1 MAENASQQ
9 QQTAP
14 NTSDLTGTSVG
25 RFAILQRLG
34 SGGME
39 MSIARTTPSSIAIAL
54 KRITRVGND
63 SYRQRLWT
71 RLASPRLSSA
81 HIAAVY
87 DVLEE
92 QGELFLVMEYV
103 EGETLRKS
111 LAEPMPIAKF
121 LHRY

>member
-1 MAENASQQ
+1 MAENASPQ

-14 NTSDLTGTSVG
+14 NASDLTGTSVG
-25 RFAILQRLG
+25 RFAILHRIG
-34 SGGME
+34 SGGMGDVYR
-39 MSIARTTPSSIAIAL
+39 ADDTKLNRPVAL

-71 RLASPRLSSA
+71 EARYASRLSGA

-92 QGELFLVMEYV
+92 QGELF
-103 EGETLRKS
+103 
-111 LAEPMPIAKF
+111 
-121 LHRY
+121 

>member
-34 SGGME
+34 SGGMGDVYR
-39 MSIARTTPSSIAIAL
+39 ADDTKLNRPVAL

-71 RLASPRLSSA
+71 EGSLRFAPEQRSHCSRLRRA
-81 HIAAVY
+81 
-87 DVLEE
+87 
-92 QGELFLVMEYV
+92 
-103 EGETLRKS
+103 
-111 LAEPMPIAKF
+111 
-121 LHRY
+121 